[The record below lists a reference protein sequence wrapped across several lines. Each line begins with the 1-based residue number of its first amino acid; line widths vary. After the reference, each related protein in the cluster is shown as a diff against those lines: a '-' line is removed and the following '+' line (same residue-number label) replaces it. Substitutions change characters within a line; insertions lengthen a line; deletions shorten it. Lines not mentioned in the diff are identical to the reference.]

1 MKVFRSNQQFI
12 GDMRDRGNTNQS
24 DSEYGNSIGK
34 INQFQQINNTE
45 RKKRLVERTETI
57 SGYNI

>member
-12 GDMRDRGNTNQS
+12 GDMRDRGNTNKS

-34 INQFQQINNTE
+34 INQFQQTNNTE
-45 RKKRLVERTETI
+45 RKKRLAERTETI
-57 SGYNI
+57 SG